1 MTQSAIR
8 AQLEDC
14 FAIVFPDLS
23 PEEIAGAT
31 MQSVS
36 QWDSLAMLT
45 LVSVIE
51 ESCSVKIDLDDLPN
65 LVSFEKLA
73 TYLESAAAPGKA
85 AA

>member
-14 FAIVFPDLS
+14 FAIVFPTLS
-23 PEEIAGAT
+23 PEEIASAT
-31 MQSVS
+31 MQTVS

-51 ESCSVKIDLDDLPN
+51 ESCAIRIDLDDLPN
-65 LVSFEKLA
+65 LVSFEQLA
-73 TYLESAAAPGKA
+73 AYLESAAAPGKA

>member
-1 MTQSAIR
+1 MSQSAIR

-14 FAIVFPDLS
+14 FAIVFPVLS

-31 MQSVS
+31 MQSVN

-51 ESCSVKIDLDDLPN
+51 ESCCVKIDLDDLPN

>member
-14 FAIVFPDLS
+14 FAIVFPTLS

-31 MQSVS
+31 MQTVS

-51 ESCSVKIDLDDLPN
+51 ESCAIRIDLDDLPN

-73 TYLESAAAPGKA
+73 AYLESAAAPGKA

>member
-1 MTQSAIR
+1 MTHSATR

-23 PEEIAGAT
+23 PEEISAAT

-51 ESCSVKIDLDDLPN
+51 ESCAVRIDLDDLPN

-73 TYLESAAAPGKA
+73 TYLESTADTDKSAA
-85 AA
+85 

>member
-1 MTQSAIR
+1 MTQPAIQS
-8 AQLEDC
+8 QLEDC

-23 PEEIAGAT
+23 PDEITTAT
-31 MQSVS
+31 MQDVA

-65 LVSFEKLA
+65 LVSFQKIAE
-73 TYLESAAAPGKA
+73 YLEAAAGPSKA